1 MQKTWPCPGHQKRV
15 QWNRTPFCRRP
26 PLWCDQHIFDY
37 SHTQELWVLKETQ
50 KPTFDWIKR
59 RDVRLLFLQIQ
70 NEWGIVGA
78 AAPVIEG
85 ADMLND
91 TVVLVCKCTAVGA
104 HCHQTASHCWGDN
117 ENIEKWHDN
126 HYCFLQQAY
135 KNEEETGLY
144 SSHPLF
150 IKHGTTPCHHP
161 LNSNNQTIISPFFFP
176 LRFHQL
182 SFLCLAGYCHL
193 FSAWHRLKHKNIS

>member
-85 ADMLND
+85 AVMLND